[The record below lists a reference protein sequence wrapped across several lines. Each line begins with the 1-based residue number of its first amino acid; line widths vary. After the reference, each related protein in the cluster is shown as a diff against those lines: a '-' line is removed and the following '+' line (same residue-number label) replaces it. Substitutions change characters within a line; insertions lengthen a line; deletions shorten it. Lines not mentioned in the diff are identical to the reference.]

1 MFPLL
6 LSCSAIFKN
15 KHFKIETFYNDINYN
30 YCVINV
36 LQVEAH
42 TLDKKAH

>member
-1 MFPLL
+1 MFPLI

-15 KHFKIETFYNDINYN
+15 ENFKIETFYNDINYN
-30 YCVINV
+30 YYIINV
-36 LQVEAH
+36 LQVKAH